1 MALTPRRIIELAE
14 PVGLMYADV
23 ESALLVNVASHLKI
37 TDDLGTNAWQVKKMS
52 ELGALTKESTGIIA
66 RMTGKKDSV
75 IEKALRTAA
84 IDAGIDVDNAV
95 KNAIRGGFLSGQA
108 TTLETS
114 EGLYNVIK
122 NYTGQAV
129 KATNLVNTVMLNS
142 TLAQYRLAV
151 NMITNK
157 VERLLGTTGS
167 QGVTG
172 ALNYTQ
178 RLLNAATGAVAMG
191 TTSITQAVHD
201 TVKSLVASGITGFVD
216 RAGHTWSPE
225 AYVNM
230 DIRTTV
236 HNTAVQAQRERA
248 AEHGVYTFQITSHPG
263 ARPLC
268 APYQGYIYSW
278 DGSSGYV
285 YDIDGQEYWYDSI
298 YNTSYGEPAGIFG
311 INCGHDPETFVDGY
325 SKPRYEPT
333 TDMEEND
340 RLYKQSQQQRALE
353 RSVRNAETEAAAMR
367 AAGDEEGFQKA
378 AQKVKRAEDKL
389 NSFVKENNL
398 TKRVYNFAED

>member
-1 MALTPRRIIELAE
+1 
-14 PVGLMYADV
+14 
-23 ESALLVNVASHLKI
+23 
-37 TDDLGTNAWQVKKMS
+37 
-52 ELGALTKESTGIIA
+52 
-66 RMTGKKDSV
+66 
-75 IEKALRTAA
+75 
-84 IDAGIDVDNAV
+84 
-95 KNAIRGGFLSGQA
+95 
-108 TTLETS
+108 
-114 EGLYNVIK
+114 
-122 NYTGQAV
+122 
-129 KATNLVNTVMLNS
+129 
-142 TLAQYRLAV
+142 
-151 NMITNK
+151 
-157 VERLLGTTGS
+157 
-167 QGVTG
+167 
-172 ALNYTQ
+172 
-178 RLLNAATGAVAMG
+178 
-191 TTSITQAVHD
+191 
-201 TVKSLVASGITGFVD
+201 
-216 RAGHTWSPE
+216 
-225 AYVNM
+225 M

-340 RLYKQSQQQRALE
+340 RLYKLTQQQRALE
-353 RSVRNAETEAAAMR
+353 RNVRYAKTEAAAMQ
-367 AAGDEEGFQKA
+367 AAGYEEGFQRA
-378 AQKVKRAEDKL
+378 AQQVKRAEDKL

-398 TKRVYNFAED
+398 TKRVYNTQVSAYNKGVSAAVNAAANKAAKVLSEKENYLKYIRPTLLKTNAPATDRALASGLYVSSQVRKGPYINGGVPTGATISNVRIMAGYGTQTSMRNASKYAEAYGGESYKWQKLGGVVTSENYRYDIHWYEYAGSSSQYDVKLKGVYLP